1 VLTSGYRTEATNKRL
16 SKEGAAR
23 NSFHLHGRAIDGY
36 IEGVPMRDLAA
47 CAAQGLGVNRGAP
60 VSFFDADH
68 GDGRGPERGGATAW
82 LDALLQSHGVHDAT
96 GPLWLHTYPRVLG
109 YTFKPVSFWYCHR
122 PDGTLR
128 AIVAEVNNTFGER
141 HCYLLDNPV
150 YGRELNADKRFHVS
164 PFCEVEGRYR
174 FRFMHAARQDQHRT
188 VVRIDYNDDIDLAEK
203 IMRDHAEA
211 DKRVLKDPAVSTH
224 VDQLGDSA
232 VVITLW
238 YWTAASDF
246 WPTSRE
252 MIKKV
257 KKSFDE
263 NGISIPFPQVTYHG
277 SPQMVA
283 LPERFV
289 DARAKEA

>member
-1 VLTSGYRTEATNKRL
+1 MTQGAILAETKQALIGFGQIRHARLKPATHVFTYPTWFVLL
-16 SKEGAAR
+16 
-23 NSFHLHGRAIDGY
+23 
-36 IEGVPMRDLAA
+36 PMRDLAA

-188 VVRIDYNDDIDLAEK
+188 VVRIDYNDDTGPLLQTSVSGQLEPMSAQALRRALWRYPAMTWMVMARIHWQAL
-203 IMRDHAEA
+203 RLWL
-211 DKRVLKDPAVSTH
+211 KRVGFHRKPPAPRLFVS
-224 VDQLGDSA
+224 
-232 VVITLW
+232 
-238 YWTAASDF
+238 
-246 WPTSRE
+246 R
-252 MIKKV
+252 
-257 KKSFDE
+257 
-263 NGISIPFPQVTYHG
+263 
-277 SPQMVA
+277 
-283 LPERFV
+283 
-289 DARAKEA
+289 